1 MTSDSDEP
9 TTARS
14 VGSSRSRGLPLW
26 AETVLLLVGAVG
38 LALLIKTFL
47 VQAFFIPSVSMEP
60 GLEEDDRILVEKW
73 SGWFG
78 GEPERGDVVVFE
90 DPGGWLTAGEAS
102 EPTNPV
108 GSFFARIGLLPTGGH
123 LVKRVI
129 GVPGD
134 VIECCDEQ
142 GRLTVNGVPIDEDSY
157 VLEDKAVRGCRGPMT
172 GNCEWSAGPVPEGT
186 VFVMGDNRGNSADS
200 TVHMCLEGETE
211 CVPGDEFVPMD
222 LITGRLW
229 TTVWP
234 FENFGGP
241 EETDAFADVP
251 DRSDDAPDS
260 ADALLDTAGSGSR

>member
-1 MTSDSDEP
+1 MTTDDEP
-9 TTARS
+9 TTERS
-14 VGSSRSRGLPLW
+14 VGSPRSRGLPLW
-26 AETVLLLVGAVG
+26 AETLVLLGSAVV
-38 LALLIKTFL
+38 LALLIKTVL
-47 VQAFFIPSVSMEP
+47 VQAFYIPSVSMEP

-78 GEPERGDVVVFE
+78 GEPERGDIIVFE
-90 DPGGWLTAGEAS
+90 DPGGWLIAGEVS

-108 GSFFARIGLLPTGGH
+108 SSLMGRIGLMPTGGH

-134 VIECCDEQ
+134 VIECCDSG
-142 GRLTVNGVPIDEDSY
+142 GRLTVNGVAIDEDAY

-172 GNCEWSAGPVPEGT
+172 GNCDWSAGPVPEGT

-211 CVPGDEFVPMD
+211 CVPGDEFVPTD

-229 TTVWP
+229 LRVWP
-234 FENFGGP
+234 FSAFGGVGG
-241 EETDAFADVP
+241 TDAFEDVP
-251 DRSDDAPDS
+251 DRSDDAPEAS
-260 ADALLDTAGSGSR
+260 